1 MLLQENPFNILHEP
15 LPCCVTV
22 DGVDYTVKTS
32 FRDWVR
38 FFTLH
43 EDGGIT
49 SEEKILRSME
59 LYTDGRPDSIFAA
72 YAALQRFA
80 ACDRMPR
87 NEKHETGAYRKA
99 PVFSYLYDSTYILSD
114 FLRYYGIDL
123 RTAEMHW
130 YEFTAMFDGLP
141 QEAETKQRIAYRSL
155 DLSGIKNRE
164 RRAQV
169 RRVQD
174 AIRIPHEN
182 ISAAEIGG
190 VLW

>member
-22 DGVDYTVKTS
+22 GGMDYPVRTS
-32 FRDWVR
+32 FHDWVR

-43 EDGGIT
+43 EDGGIA

-59 LYTDGRPDSIFAA
+59 MYTSGRPEDIFAA
-72 YAALQRFA
+72 YEALQRFA

-87 NEKHETGAYRKA
+87 NENKKTGAGST

-114 FLRYYGIDL
+114 FLRYYGTDL

-130 YEFTAMFDGLP
+130 YTFIAMFDGLP

-155 DLSGIKNRE
+155 NPSEIKNKE
-164 RRAQV
+164 RRMQII
-169 RRVQD
+169 RIQD

-182 ISAAEIGG
+182 ISAADIGSM
-190 VLW
+190 LW